1 MTVLGID
8 TSNYTTSLSL
18 ADENGFVHVRKI
30 LDVKMGECGLRQSD
44 ALFLHTVNL
53 PELFG
58 ELFGK
63 YFMKNKL
70 RRGLDLV
77 PCAC

>member
-1 MTVLGID
+1 MQFD
-8 TSNYTTSLSL
+8 PE
-18 ADENGFVHVRKI
+18 DR
-30 LDVKMGECGLRQSD
+30 VKS
-44 ALFLHTVNL
+44 
-53 PELFG
+53 

-70 RRGLDLV
+70 RRGLELV